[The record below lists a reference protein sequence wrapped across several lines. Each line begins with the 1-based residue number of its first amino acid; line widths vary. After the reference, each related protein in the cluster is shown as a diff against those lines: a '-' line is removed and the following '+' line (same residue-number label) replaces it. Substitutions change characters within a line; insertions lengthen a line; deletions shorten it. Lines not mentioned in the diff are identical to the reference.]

1 MIVEQPWLVQ
11 RCFLYE
17 GVFQFDFMQ
26 IPDFEDGR
34 RADSLKRLFRDELCE
49 RLVSIETS
57 MDEIPV
63 FTVGRFGFDMTLY
76 RKMIEGMA
84 NGTIPTKAPTKFPEA
99 IERLP
104 VVHDPMAPLARDRVN
119 VWFDLTNDV
128 FWSLSRRTNDDLV
141 NHLGVMRRRFAKVA

>member
-1 MIVEQPWLVQ
+1 MTVEQPWLVQ

-17 GVFQFDFMQ
+17 GVFQFDFMK

-34 RADSLKRLFRDELCE
+34 RADSLKRLFRDELSE
-49 RLVSIETS
+49 QLVSIETPKTEVS
-57 MDEIPV
+57 V

-76 RKMIEGMA
+76 CKMIEGIA

-104 VVHDPMAPLARDRVN
+104 VIHDPMAPLARDQVN

-128 FWSLSRRTNDDLV
+128 FWSLSRKTNDDLV
-141 NHLGVMRRRFAKVA
+141 AHLGILRRRFAKAA